1 MKYRAMLVAMGFS
14 ASVAS
19 AVDFD
24 FEAVPAGPVV
34 GDILMLSSQGVNVT
48 FSALGLQVRD
58 FGASFGNTGHVLS
71 SEFDS
76 GPITVTFDQA
86 VLSVSF
92 ENVINGRYSGEIDFI
107 DAWAYDAANNLV
119 DSVSASA
126 ADFITLSGSGI
137 VKVVWQEAIS
147 GEGFVV
153 DNVSFTIPTP
163 AATALLGFGA
173 LVATRR
179 RRA

>member
-1 MKYRAMLVAMGFS
+1 MLVAAGLT

-24 FEAVPAGPVV
+24 FESVPTGPLA
-34 GDILMLSSQGVNVT
+34 GDILMLTSQGVNVT
-48 FSALGLQVRD
+48 FTALGLQIRD
-58 FGASFGNTGHVLS
+58 FGGSFGGAGHVLS
-71 SEFDS
+71 SESDA

-92 ENVINGRYSGEIDFI
+92 ENIINGRYSGEIDFI

-126 ADFITLSGSGI
+126 ADFITLSGGGI
-137 VKVVWQEAIS
+137 VKVVWQEAIP

-153 DNVSFTIPTP
+153 DNVSFTIPAP
-163 AATALLGFGA
+163 AATALLAFGA
-173 LVATRR
+173 MLSTRR

>member
-1 MKYRAMLVAMGFS
+1 MKMTAVLVAMGLA

-24 FEAVPAGPVV
+24 FQSVPAGPIA
-34 GDILMLSSQGVNVT
+34 GDTLLLASQGVNVT
-48 FSALGLQVRD
+48 FMAPGLQIRD
-58 FGASFGNTGHVLS
+58 FGGSFGNAGHVLS
-71 SEFDS
+71 SFNDA

-92 ENVINGRYSGEIDFI
+92 ENLINGRYTGEVDFI
-107 DAWAYDAANNLV
+107 DAVAFDSNNNVV
-119 DSVSASA
+119 DSISGSA

-137 VKVVWQEAIS
+137 VKVIWTESNS

-153 DNVSFTIPTP
+153 DNVSFTIPSP
-163 AATALLGFGA
+163 ASAALLGLGA
-173 LVATRR
+173 LAARR
-179 RRA
+179 RRN